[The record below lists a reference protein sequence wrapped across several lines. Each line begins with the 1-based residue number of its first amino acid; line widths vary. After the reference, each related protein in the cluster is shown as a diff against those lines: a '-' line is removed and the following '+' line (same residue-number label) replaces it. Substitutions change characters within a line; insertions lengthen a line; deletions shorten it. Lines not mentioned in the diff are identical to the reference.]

1 MENLARI
8 LIIGGVILIGLG
20 GVIFLLARTG
30 LPLGHL
36 PGDISIQTENF
47 SCFFPIVSGII
58 LSIVLTILLNV
69 VIRIINR

>member
-30 LPLGHL
+30 LPLGRL